1 MNKQQLLDDI
11 GAVQPGISG
20 AELHGKIGATVM
32 RAIAGQWGKDTKP
45 EGSQACYLSMEFLIG
60 RMVFSNLLNLGVLEE
75 VEAILK
81 AHGVDLRGLEDIED
95 AALGNGGLGRL
106 AACYLDSAATMGLPL
121 NGYGLRYKY
130 GLFRQEI
137 RGGFQVELP
146 DDWQKDGDPWSV
158 RRDDLSETVCFA
170 HGKVKAVPYDMPVI
184 GYDGKRIARLRLWQA
199 EGEGADALCDYLY
212 PDDSTD
218 DGKRLRIMQ
227 EYLLSSAS
235 LQSVIREYMSQPGA
249 DIHRLAEGWVFQL
262 NDTHPVFAIPEL
274 MRILTREYGMS
285 FNETLSIARKC
296 FAYTNHTIMAEALES
311 WDLKL
316 MAGLLPCIV
325 HIIRRIDKAVRRET
339 AHHLPHDE
347 AEGTRIVQHGRVH
360 MARLATHVCGHVN
373 GVAEIHTGILKND
386 LFRAYETLYPGKIL
400 NVTNGVTQRRW
411 LALANPQLAEFITE
425 RIGDG
430 WVTNLGQLAE
440 LRRFESAS
448 DIAELNRIKRAN
460 KERLAQALG
469 AHAGLSIDPDALLD
483 VQIKRL
489 HEYKRQLMNT
499 LSLLY
504 LYYGIRDGEITNFT
518 PTTTLFGAKAA
529 GSYFR
534 AKGVIKLIHEVGRII
549 AADPKVGRIL
559 NVVFVPDYNVSWAE
573 RIVAAAEVSE
583 QISLA
588 GTEASGTGNMKLA
601 LNGAVMLGTMDGA
614 TVEIVNRAGAE
625 NNYIFGM
632 NESEVSAL
640 RGRYDSCQCLCDPRI
655 RRVVEA
661 LVDGTLDDCGTGH
674 FADLYRSL
682 IDENDRYMV
691 LADLPAYIEAKLA
704 LSQDYADRQA
714 FGIKGLCNIAGSGY
728 FSSDRA
734 VAEYARNIWNIER
747 E

>member
-1 MNKQQLLDDI
+1 MNRQQLLDDI
-11 GAVQPGISG
+11 KAIQPGISTS
-20 AELHGKIGATVM
+20 ELHGKIGGAVM
-32 RAIAGQWGKDTKP
+32 RVIAEQWEKD
-45 EGSQACYLSMEFLIG
+45 SQPAGRQASYLSMEFLIG
-60 RMVFSNLLNLGVLEE
+60 RMVFSNLMNLGVLEE
-75 VEAILK
+75 TETILK
-81 AHGVDLRGLEDIED
+81 AHGIDLRGLEDTPD

-137 RGGFQVELP
+137 RDGFQVELP
-146 DDWQKDGDPWSV
+146 DDWQKGGDPWSIH
-158 RRDDLSETVCFA
+158 RDDLSETVCFA
-170 HGKVKAVPYDMPVI
+170 HGKVKAVAYDMPVI
-184 GYDGKRIARLRLWQA
+184 GYGDKRIGRLRLWQA
-199 EGEGADALCDYLY
+199 EGDGASTLCDTLY

-249 DIHRLAEGWVFQL
+249 DIYSLAENRVFQL
-262 NDTHPVFAIPEL
+262 NDTHPVLAIPEL
-274 MRILTREYGMS
+274 VRILTQEYGIG
-285 FNETLSIARKC
+285 FDEALSIACQC

-311 WDLKL
+311 WDLRL

-325 HIIRRIDKAVRRET
+325 HIIRRIDKTVRHET
-339 AHHLPHDE
+339 AHHLPHHE

-360 MARLATHVCGHVN
+360 MARLAVHVCGHVN

-386 LFRAYETLYPGKIL
+386 LFRTYETLYPGKIL

-411 LALANPQLAEFITE
+411 LALANPLLADYITE
-425 RIGDG
+425 RIGGG
-430 WVTNLGQLAE
+430 WITDLERLEE

-448 DIAELNRIKRAN
+448 DIAALNRIKRDN
-460 KERLAQALG
+460 KERLAEALKTR
-469 AHAGLSIDPDALLD
+469 AGIAIDPDALLD
-483 VQIKRL
+483 AQIKRL
-489 HEYKRQLMNT
+489 HEYKRQLMNA

-504 LYYGIRDGEITNFT
+504 LYYGIKDGEIKDLT

-534 AKGVIKLIHEVGRII
+534 AKGVIKLIHEVGRLI
-549 AADPKVGRIL
+549 AADPEVSRIL

-601 LNGAVMLGTMDGA
+601 LNGAVTLGTMDGA
-614 TVEIVNRAGAE
+614 TVEIVHRAGAE

-632 NESEVSAL
+632 NESEVAAL

-655 RRVVEA
+655 RRVVDA
-661 LVDGTLDDCGTGH
+661 LTDGTLCDNGTGH
-674 FADLYRSL
+674 FADLHRSL
-682 IDENDRYMV
+682 VDENDRYMV

-704 LSQDYADRQA
+704 LSWDYTDRHA
-714 FGIKGLCNIAGSGY
+714 FGLKGLGNIAGSGY

-734 VAEYARNIWNIER
+734 VREYARDIWYIKQE
-747 E
+747 